1 MTTCPR
7 SEHASRIGSLRL
19 TPTQPGGIH
28 AHYAPRIL
36 ALAIALPLAAGSGL
50 SFAAGLTPVPDAN
63 PKSPGSAPPNA
74 LSPELTEKIVV
85 QGSNPLENTSGQ
97 FSFYGYNNDGPM
109 LPALGSNAEATKTE
123 PDKNTYLVLP
133 HLVGPDSH
141 YDYGHRFL
149 FQGHENSKGGN
160 SYITRINLDA
170 DGAHRVTL
178 LATTDTDGNALPAF
192 DGSTWYPWAQRLLF
206 SAEGA
211 KGGGIWQA
219 TLGVPA
225 DVDSLVKIIG
235 QGGFEGMQAD
245 SSGNIWIVED
255 AGGVAGAVNTHAKQP
270 NSFIYR
276 FVPKDPRDLKKGGKL
291 QALQVLSKHSG
302 NPIVFHGGQADADI
316 TSMDQKDLHTYGRT
330 FRTQWVTIH
339 DTSTDGFVS
348 FNANALA
355 KTKLATPFKRPENG
369 QFRPG
374 TGFREFYF
382 DTTGDTNN
390 LTEAASFGGF
400 GAIFKLAQRSPAAD
414 DGTLTLFY
422 LSDAP
427 HSSFDNVAFWSPNEV
442 VFVQDMG
449 DTLHTQINAFDSAF
463 LFDVRKDYSNP
474 VNQPVRILALGRDP
488 SATID
493 SGLLGT
499 GGFQNEGDNEIT
511 GIHISDGDPTVNGLL
526 GAKLPWPF
534 HFGWRVFYTQQHGDN
549 QTWEII
555 PENDN
560 DAQ

>member
-1 MTTCPR
+1 MPNT
-7 SEHASRIGSLRL
+7 
-19 TPTQPGGIH
+19 
-28 AHYAPRIL
+28 PRIL
-36 ALAIALPLAAGSGL
+36 AMAVALPLAAASAL
-50 SFAAGLTPVPDAN
+50 SSADGLTPVPNAN
-63 PKSPGSAPPNA
+63 TKIVGFAAPNV
-74 LSPELTEKIVV
+74 LSPELAEKIVA
-85 QGSNPLENTSGQ
+85 QGSNPLENPSGQ
-97 FSFYGYNNDGPM
+97 FTFYGYNNDGPM
-109 LPALGSNAEATKTE
+109 LPALGSNVEATKTE
-123 PDKNTYLVLP
+123 PDKNTYLVLQ
-133 HLVGPDSH
+133 HLSGPDQN
-141 YDYGHRFL
+141 YEYGHRFL

-160 SYITRINLDA
+160 SFITRINLDA

-219 TLGVPA
+219 TLAVPSV
-225 DVDSLVKIIG
+225 VDSLVGIIG

-245 SSGNIWIVED
+245 SHGNIWIVED
-255 AGGVAGAVNTHAKQP
+255 SGGKNGTANPHARQP
-270 NSFIYR
+270 NSFIFR
-276 FVPKDPRDLKKGGKL
+276 FVPKDRTDLKQGGKL
-291 QALQVLSKHSG
+291 QALQVQSKAHTG
-302 NPIVFHGGQADADI
+302 PIVFHDGQADADI
-316 TSMDQKDLHTYGRT
+316 NSQDQMDLHTYGKSFHTR
-330 FRTQWVTIH
+330 WVTIH
-339 DTSTDGFVS
+339 DTAVNGLAA
-348 FNANALA
+348 FNANTLA
-355 KTKLATPFKRPENG
+355 KAQLATPFKRPENG

-382 DTTGDTNN
+382 DTTGDTNA
-390 LTEAASFGGF
+390 LTEAATFGGF
-400 GAIFKLAQRSPAAD
+400 GAIFKLSQRSPDAD
-414 DGTLTLFY
+414 DGALTLFY
-422 LSDAP
+422 VSDAA

-449 DTLHTQINAFDSAF
+449 DTLHSQINAFDSAF
-463 LFDVRKDYSNP
+463 LFDVRKDYSKA

-499 GGFQNEGDNEIT
+499 SGFQNEGDNEIT
-511 GIHISDGDPTVNGLL
+511 GIHVSDGDPTTGGLL

-555 PENDN
+555 REQD
-560 DAQ
+560 DDR